1 MKKLLIAMAI
11 VATAAF
17 ANAAAISWKTSTTGK
32 LYEAGTSTL
41 VTGVTAYL
49 FDSTALSQSEILN
62 KFVGGTDISTWGAVS
77 SAAVSAGAIPGTTVD
92 GYTTGGQTL
101 DAYLAVV
108 LDDSI
113 YVSEIKTMT
122 VPATGTSTTQFVLK
136 TSSQAAALDISG
148 GYSTAGWYQTAAVP
162 EPTSGLLL
170 LLGMAGLALKR
181 KHA

>member
-11 VATAAF
+11 VAAASF

-32 LYEAGTSTL
+32 LYEAESTTL

-49 FDSTALSQSEILN
+49 FDSSALSQGEILN
-62 KFVGGTDISTWGAVS
+62 NFLGGTDISTWGAVS
-77 SAAVSAGAIPGTTVD
+77 SSAVNSGVISATTVD

-122 VPATGTSTTQFVLK
+122 VPATGTSATQFALK

-148 GYSTAGWYQTAAVP
+148 GYSTAGWYTAVP
-162 EPTSGLLL
+162 EPTSGILL

-181 KHA
+181 KRA